1 MRRLLAVGGIV
12 LGSGLGV
19 AAGLALHRYVP
30 EGPLVRGLAVGDR
43 TVTEKNARAALE
55 RARAEALARP
65 VYFVHEGALYSASQR
80 ELGVELDV
88 DATLLE
94 ARAVG
99 HQGGL
104 VRRLRESEQA
114 RRGEV
119 TIPFTWRFD
128 PAKARA
134 FLDRL
139 ASVVEKAPVDAR
151 LDLKTF
157 QKIPD
162 QPGEA
167 LDVGATLRRIE
178 QAPRDLEATITLAVE
193 PTSAKVTVA
202 DLGDI
207 DPSKVLS
214 SHETTFATYGTGVG
228 RSQNIRN
235 AAAKIDGVVIAPGQV
250 FSFNERVG
258 ARTLENGFAY
268 APEIQGDEMTTGV
281 GGGTCQVS
289 STLHIAAL
297 FGALQIVERQS
308 HSRPSAYTQLGLDA
322 TVSYPKVDLKLRN
335 NMPFPVIVHAVVPE
349 QTEKQKKTNT
359 AAIRV
364 ELLRRR
370 APRQGR
376 LQARRRLGRR
386 LHAAHLHEAAL
397 PAWEGASTPEGHP
410 RLLGDQRGDGALV
423 RRSHRRA
430 HVLQRLPAG
439 PRGAVGGPGHRRR
452 RAAPAARARAR
463 RRRPEPPRPPG
474 ARGRLLRRMSWPLDA
489 APSRPTAIG

>member
-1 MRRLLAVGGIV
+1 MRRLLAAGGIV

-19 AAGLALHRYVP
+19 GAGLALHRYVP
-30 EGPLVRGLAVGDR
+30 ESPLVRGIVVGDR

-65 VYFVHEGALYSASQR
+65 VYFVHAGELYTASQR

-119 TIPFTWRFD
+119 AVPFTWRFD

-139 ASVVEKAPVDAR
+139 APAVEKAPVDAR

-157 QKIPD
+157 QKIAD

-178 QAPRDLEATITLAVE
+178 QAPREGEATIALVIE
-193 PTSAKVTVA
+193 PTSAKVTLA

-214 SHETTFATYGTGVG
+214 AHETTFATYGTGVG

-235 AAAKIDGVVIAPGQV
+235 AASKIDGLVIAPGQV

-258 ARTLENGFAY
+258 PRTLENGFAY
-268 APEIQGDEMTTGV
+268 APEIQGDELTTGV

-308 HSRPSAYTQLGLDA
+308 HSRPSAYTQMGLDA

-335 NMPFPVIVHAVVPE
+335 NMPFPIIVHAFVPE
-349 QTEKQKKTNT
+349 QSDKQKKTNT

-364 ELLRRR
+364 ELLGGEPRAKVVYKLGVGSVEDFTRRIYTKPHFPPGKVHR
-370 APRQGR
+370 HQKGTRGYSVTSVVTVLWFDGR
-376 LQARRRLGRR
+376 TEERTFFSGYR
-386 LHAAHLHEAAL
+386 
-397 PAWEGASTPEGHP
+397 PVPE
-410 RLLGDQRGDGALV
+410 
-423 RRSHRRA
+423 
-430 HVLQRLPAG
+430 VLW
-439 PRGAVGGPGHRRR
+439 VGPGTDDGELPPLPEH
-452 RAAPAARARAR
+452 ARGVED
-463 RRRPEPPRPPG
+463 PKH
-474 ARGRLLRRMSWPLDA
+474 RGRLLHETDFY
-489 APSRPTAIG
+489 GG